1 MNSNDPDFSY
11 INNNGQKVSG
21 AAATLHEIYT
31 NQGGVGNYNDK
42 VGAAYIE
49 AFIKSNSIDI
59 NANIEA
65 QSKRDNF
72 KVV

>member
-11 INNNGQKVSG
+11 INNNNQKVSG

-31 NQGGVGNYNDK
+31 VKGGLGNYNDS
-42 VGAAYIE
+42 VGKEYID
-49 AFIKSNSIDI
+49 AFVKAHSDEI

>member
-1 MNSNDPDFSY
+1 MNSNDPNFSY
-11 INNNGQKVSG
+11 TNDAGKTVSG

-31 NQGGVGNYNDK
+31 VKGGLGNYNDS
-42 VGAAYIE
+42 VGKEYID
-49 AFIKSNSIDI
+49 AFIKANSIDI

-65 QSKRDNF
+65 QAKRDNF

>member
-1 MNSNDPDFSY
+1 MNANDPNFSY
-11 INNNGQKVSG
+11 TNDVGKTVSG

-31 NQGGVGNYNDK
+31 VKGGLGNYNDS
-42 VGAAYIE
+42 VGKEYID
-49 AFIKSNSIDI
+49 AFIKANSIDI